1 MTQIVWEN
9 ENWIFLEIGG
19 SKEMF
24 ASTFIEKIRFS
35 KNLAKKI
42 QVKWH

>member
-24 ASTFIEKIRFS
+24 ASTFIEEIRFS
-35 KNLAKKI
+35 KNLAKTF

>member
-1 MTQIVWEN
+1 MTRIVWEN
-9 ENWIFLEIGG
+9 KNWIFLEIGE

-24 ASTFIEKIRFS
+24 ASFFIEKIWFS

-42 QVKWH
+42 QMK